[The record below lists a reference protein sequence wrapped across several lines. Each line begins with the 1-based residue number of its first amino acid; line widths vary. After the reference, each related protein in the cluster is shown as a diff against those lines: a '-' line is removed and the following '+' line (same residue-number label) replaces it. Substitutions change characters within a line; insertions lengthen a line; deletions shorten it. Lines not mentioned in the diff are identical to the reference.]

1 MNKCVIS
8 MIQKAQSFAVCSA
21 SKLFF
26 QNLGNDLARYSK
38 YLKVSS
44 KSILSS
50 MHNVENMSVPKIEDR
65 SLFTSAEASAGC
77 LRNPPEQRFVLAASA
92 IKTSTIEKS
101 HLAEVLCHDRFV
113 AMSGHDLFSST

>member
-38 YLKVSS
+38 YLKVSL

-65 SLFTSAEASAGC
+65 SFYAEASAGC
-77 LRNPPEQRFVLAASA
+77 LRNPLVQRFVLAVSA